1 MRRELG
7 GGGRSWCLHLGVWQW
22 GPWGAGSPSRVSPGA
37 VSGRTAEV
45 LDEVQRCCPGTR
57 LSLSVFPP
65 PHHQHLSLWPLP
77 EKPI

>member
-1 MRRELG
+1 MRRELR
-7 GGGRSWCLHLGVWQW
+7 GRSWCPQLGVWL
-22 GPWGAGSPSRVSPGA
+22 GAPGGRKPICSVSPGA
-37 VSGRTAEV
+37 VSGRTAVV
-45 LDEVQRCCPGTR
+45 LDEGQSCCPGTR